1 MSYDTLKNYHAIRVR
16 YLGATNTLGAR
27 VKLVSGRFDR
37 DAVTVERDYESRD
50 SLHDAY
56 KWLSDHLYTVVGQA
70 ELDDN
75 GNVLFVEE
83 FMPLREALVLRKK
96 VYQASSNLDAIRREL
111 GRKLLPAGFGS

>member
-1 MSYDTLKNYHAIRVR
+1 MCI
-16 YLGATNTLGAR
+16 
-27 VKLVSGRFDR
+27 
-37 DAVTVERDYESRD
+37 RD
-50 SLHDAY
+50 S
-56 KWLSDHLYTVVGQA
+56 LYTVVGHA